1 LTLFVLAHYPY
12 AAMGKKSRSKKNRE
26 SVGVYKAAIRTSPNW
41 PLLAIAIIG
50 MLLTGYLTFTSFAGA
65 SVKGCSAGAGC
76 DVVLTSHWSKTF
88 GLPTAL
94 WGFLAYAG
102 LAGIAFIKRADTH
115 WRYAWIAAAL
125 GVSFSVYLTAIS
137 LTVIKAA
144 CPYCLTSLG
153 LMTATLALT
162 TYQRP
167 ADLPGFSWKRWLT
180 RIVPVAAVFLF
191 VMHLQYV
198 SVPTVPDS
206 PIARPLADHLTAI
219 GAKMYG
225 ASWCE
230 HCQAQKK
237 YFGSAADRLPF
248 VECKPGSP
256 SAPLTRECAEHN
268 IQSFPTWVIKDKR
281 IEGVIGL
288 GELAELS
295 GFKPPANASN

>member
-1 LTLFVLAHYPY
+1 
-12 AAMGKKSRSKKNRE
+12 MGKKSRSKKNRE
-26 SVGVYKAAIRTSPNW
+26 RAIIYKASLRTSPNW
-41 PLLAIAIIG
+41 ALLAIAIVG
-50 MLLTGYLTFTSFAGA
+50 MLLTGYLTYTSLIGA
-65 SVKGCSAGAGC
+65 SVRGCSAGGGC
-76 DVVLTSHWSKTF
+76 DVVLTSHWSKIF

-102 LAGIAFIKRADTH
+102 LGGIAFIRRADTH
-115 WRYAWIAAAL
+115 WRYAWIAAAF
-125 GVSFSVYLTAIS
+125 GVSFSLYLTTIS
-137 LTVIKAA
+137 LTVLKAA

-153 LMTATLALT
+153 LMLAALALT

-167 ADLPGFSWKRWLT
+167 ADLPGFAWRRWLT
-180 RIVPVAAVFLF
+180 RIVPAAAVFLF

-198 SVPTVPDS
+198 AVPTVPES

-230 HCQAQKK
+230 HCQTQKK

-256 SAPLTRECAEHN
+256 SAPLTRECLENH
-268 IQSFPTWVIKDKR
+268 IQSFPTWIIKDRR

-288 GELAELS
+288 SELADLS